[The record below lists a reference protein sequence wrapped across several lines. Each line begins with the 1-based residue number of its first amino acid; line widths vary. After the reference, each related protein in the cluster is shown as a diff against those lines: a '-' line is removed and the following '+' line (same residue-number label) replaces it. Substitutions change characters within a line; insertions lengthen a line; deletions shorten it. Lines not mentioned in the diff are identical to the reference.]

1 MKVSHIGIIAVML
14 VVIAV
19 ALAGCTGS
27 SPAAPATGGAPSGGS
42 GSATGGSGTTGG
54 SAASGS
60 SSSGPVSAASI
71 FGNLGYEWVEYKMM
85 AGDGADKMTIY
96 YKFNHKTGKCSM
108 RFEGAG
114 MEGMPSEMDC
124 SGAGAAG
131 GSSGKSA
138 GNPNEVGSDVK
149 LVKVGTET
157 VTVGAGTFLADKYTA
172 TSDGMTATYWIAN
185 GKPLLKMEGKDNS
198 QGGNV
203 VMELNGWG

>member
-1 MKVSHIGIIAVML
+1 MKVSQISVIAVML
-14 VVIAV
+14 IVIAV

-27 SPAAPATGGAPSGGS
+27 SPAAPATTGAPSGGS
-42 GSATGGSGTTGG
+42 GAATGGSTP
-54 SAASGS
+54 SGS
-60 SSSGPVSAASI
+60 SSSGPVSAASV
-71 FGNLGYEWVEYKMM
+71 FGNVGYEWVEYKMM

-124 SGAGAAG
+124 SAGGAATG
-131 GSSGKSA
+131 GSAA
-138 GNPNEVGSDVK
+138 GNPNNVGSDVK
-149 LVKVGTET
+149 LVKIGTET

>member
-1 MKVSHIGIIAVML
+1 MKVSHIGVIAVML

-27 SPAAPATGGAPSGGS
+27 SPAAPAAGGAPSGGS
-42 GSATGGSGTTGG
+42 GAATGGAGTTSGS

-60 SSSGPVSAASI
+60 SDAGPISAASL
-71 FGNLGYEWVEYKMM
+71 FGNLGYDWVEYKMM
-85 AGDGADKMTIY
+85 AGEGNEKMTIY

-108 RFEGAG
+108 RFEGPG
-114 MEGMPSEMDC
+114 LEGMPSEMDC
-124 SGAGAAG
+124 SATS
-131 GSSGKSA
+131 GSTGQSA
-138 GNPNEVGSDVK
+138 GNPNDVGSDVK
-149 LVKVGTET
+149 LVKIGTET
-157 VTVGAGTFLADKYTA
+157 VTVGAGTFVADKYTA
-172 TSDGMTATYWIAN
+172 TSKDMTATYWIAN